1 MLLANFT
8 WSVYFTLHCLSRPN
22 LGYIVHTIIFFLR
35 WWLGLG
41 QVRPISAIIH
51 GLSWF
56 SMVGISFYGAVPIC
70 PQVACALNYIQG
82 ANFHMTRLFLG
93 NYGILLFFTSTFDF
107 LSSSWISSKSQ
118 KPWNLIL
125 TSFYD
130 HIFLKMKMKKQ
141 IIYVAS
147 MVGLLCKKE
156 EEEK

>member
-8 WSVYFTLHCLSRPN
+8 WSVYFTLLCLSRPN

-93 NYGILLFFTSTFDF
+93 NYGILLFFTWSSSTFDF
-107 LSSSWISSKSQ
+107 LSSSWISSKSK
-118 KPWNLIL
+118 KPRSLFL
-125 TSFYD
+125 TSIFD
-130 HIFLKMKMKKQ
+130 HIINRKWKWRNK
-141 IIYVAS
+141 IIQLA
-147 MVGLLCKKE
+147 
-156 EEEK
+156 